1 MPNQRLP
8 RRVAYKL
15 TKLLPRREA
24 KNINFDWLAFL
35 FYITFT
41 FTWLKTWSSLA
52 AVLCTGAT
60 VCNMS
65 LVRSILCSREA
76 EEWICQHLLLVN
88 CVYRFCQPLFET
100 PIWPLTSP
108 RVKLM
113 FSGIIWLKSSEVNR
127 SNRQASF
134 LVRTGVNLESGRGD
148 NLNMRISSPPPTTS
162 FHPPPPPP
170 FRGIQ
175 QRSQMSPV
183 ARLRWL
189 TWR

>member
-1 MPNQRLP
+1 MFDTDAKP
-8 RRVAYKL
+8 RVAYKL
-15 TKLLPRREA
+15 TIRLPQREA
-24 KNINFDWLAFL
+24 KMLTSTDWHFC
-35 FYITFT
+35 FTSHSHFT

-60 VCNMS
+60 LCNMS

-100 PIWPLTSP
+100 PIWPLTAP
-108 RVKLM
+108 RAKLM
-113 FSGIIWLKSSEVNR
+113 FSGIILLKSSEVNR
-127 SNRQASF
+127 SNRQPSF

-162 FHPPPPPP
+162 FLPPPPL
-170 FRGIQ
+170 RGIQ